1 MNQSYIE
8 ELLRLK
14 TDLVKLSEENAM
26 FLGHTNNKQKIHYL
40 NSLKQQIHE
49 LIEENQRLRE
59 LISIKKIGS
68 ISV

>member
-1 MNQSYIE
+1 M
-8 ELLRLK
+8 
-14 TDLVKLSEENAM
+14 SEENAM